1 MNVLVTGASGFVG
14 SALVPF
20 LTRAGHHITPLKRRG
35 RDAAPSPSAP
45 YWNPPANEIN
55 LAAGPIDAVV
65 HLAGENIAQR
75 WTAEAKKRIRQSR
88 VDGTQLLST
97 ALANL
102 TTKPGTLVCA
112 SAVGIYGKR
121 GDEALTEASPPGI
134 GFLADVCKQWEAA
147 AQPAADAGI
156 RVVHLRFG
164 VLLDPSGGALKNMLP
179 PFRAGVAGRLGSGK
193 QFISWATREDAVR
206 AIVHALNTSDLSG
219 PVNVVSP
226 HPVPNA
232 EFTKTLARILGRPA
246 ILHMPAFALRLLA
259 GEMADEALL
268 SSTRAVPDRLQKSG
282 FRFDDPELEPALRKL
297 LERR

>member
-20 LTRAGHHITPLKRRG
+20 LTRAGHQIMPLKRS
-35 RDAAPSPSAP
+35 RDSANSPHWNPSAS
-45 YWNPPANEIN
+45 EIN
-55 LAAGPIDAVV
+55 LGAGPFEAVV
-65 HLAGENIAQR
+65 HLAGESIAQR
-75 WTAEAKKRIRQSR
+75 WTTEAKKRIRQSR
-88 VDGTQLLST
+88 VEGTRLLSN

-102 TTKPGTLVCA
+102 TTKPRSLVCA
-112 SAVGIYGKR
+112 AAVGIYGNR
-121 GDEALTEASPPGI
+121 GDEVLTEASPPGA
-134 GFLADVCKQWEAA
+134 GFLADVCKEWEAA
-147 AQPAADAGI
+147 AQPAADSGI

-179 PFRAGVAGRLGSGK
+179 PFRAGVGGRLGSGK
-193 QFISWATREDAVR
+193 QFISWTTRHDAVR
-206 AIVHALNTSDLSG
+206 TIDFILSNPESAGAI
-219 PVNVVSP
+219 NVVSP

-232 EFTKTLARILGRPA
+232 EFTKTLAHVLGRPA

-268 SSTRAVPDRLQKSG
+268 SSTRVIPDRLQKAG
-282 FRFDDPELEPALRKL
+282 FHFDDPELEPALRKL

>member
-20 LTRAGHHITPLKRRG
+20 LTRAGHQITPLKRTRNSTN
-35 RDAAPSPSAP
+35 PP
-45 YWNPPANEIN
+45 YWNPARNEIN
-55 LAAGPIDAVV
+55 LAAGPIDAVI

-75 WTAEAKKRIRQSR
+75 WTAEAKKRIRASR
-88 VDGTQLLST
+88 VDGTRLLSN

-102 TTKPGTLVCA
+102 TTKPRALVCA
-112 SAVGIYGKR
+112 SAVGIYGNR
-121 GDEALTEASPPGI
+121 GDEVLTEASPPGT
-134 GFLADVCKQWEAA
+134 GFLADVCKEWEAA

-179 PFRAGVAGRLGSGK
+179 PFRAGVAGRLGSGR
-193 QFISWATREDAVR
+193 QFISWTTRHDAVR
-206 AIVHALNTSDLSG
+206 AIDFALNKPEITG
-219 PVNVVSP
+219 AINVVSP
-226 HPVPNA
+226 QPIPNA
-232 EFTKTLARILGRPA
+232 EFTKTLARVLGRPA
-246 ILHMPAFALRLLA
+246 ILAMPAFLLRLLA

-268 SSTRAVPDRLQKSG
+268 SSTRAVPHRLQKAG
-282 FRFDDPELEPALRKL
+282 FHFDDPELEPALRKL